1 MSFRPFELEYFQSQ
15 YERTVEYNLA
25 DSSVQCVNTRELVN
39 DSEAQELLNLT
50 LYYPEVNGTRRLRE
64 RIAALYSGA
73 DAGNILVTVGASQA
87 NSMVC
92 STLLEP
98 GDEVVVVSPGYRQV
112 WGLAQNLGC
121 RVREVELR
129 PEDGWALD
137 LDRLESL
144 CSGATK
150 MVSIVNPNNPTGT
163 ILSPAEM
170 RRIVEICERH
180 GSWLHADEVYRGT
193 EFQQEETPS
202 FWGEYDEVVCVNS
215 MSKAYGLAG
224 LRIGWAVAAPDVV
237 ESLWRRHE
245 YTVIAASGHGMTLAE
260 IALRNEK
267 RKMLLERQKRL
278 SRAGHQILQNWMQKQ
293 NGAFSMVE
301 PAATSIA
308 FVRYHLPVPSC
319 ELAGHIRKK
328 SSVLVA
334 PGALLGA
341 EYHLRMAV
349 GISAD
354 KLNPALDRIGAAVGE
369 LFTVTP
375 GRYAEGVVDKSH

>member
-1 MSFRPFELEYFQSQ
+1 MPFQPFELEHFQSQ
-15 YERTVEYNLA
+15 FERTVEINLA
-25 DSSVQCVNTRELVN
+25 DSSVQSANTRELVN
-39 DSEAQELLNLT
+39 DAEAQELLNLD
-50 LYYPEVNGTRRLRE
+50 LPYPEVNGTRRLRE
-64 RIAALYSGA
+64 RIAALYPRA
-73 DAGNILVTVGASQA
+73 DASNILVTVGAAQA

-121 RVREVELR
+121 RVREVELI
-129 PEDGWALD
+129 PDNGWVFD

-144 CSGATK
+144 CSSATK

-163 ILSPAEM
+163 ILSAEEM

-193 EFQQEETPS
+193 EFHQEETPS
-202 FWGEYDEVVCVNS
+202 FWREYDKVICANS

-224 LRIGWAVAAPDVV
+224 LRIGWIVATPDMI

-245 YTVIAASGHGMTLAE
+245 YAVIAAAGPSMTLAE
-260 IALRNEK
+260 IALQDGK
-267 RKMLLERQKRL
+267 RKMLLDRQRRL
-278 SRAGHQILQNWMQKQ
+278 SSAGHRILRNWMQEQ
-293 NGAFSMVE
+293 HGAFSIVE
-301 PAATSIA
+301 PAATSVA
-308 FVRYHLPVPSC
+308 FVRYHFDVPSC
-319 ELAGHIRKK
+319 ELAGQIRER

-341 EYHLRMAV
+341 EHHLRMAV
-349 GISAD
+349 GVDAN
-354 KLNPALDRIGAAVGE
+354 KLTNALARIGASVGE
-369 LFTVTP
+369 MEITSA
-375 GRYAEGVVDKSH
+375 R